1 MIAQLAPGPGWRW
14 AAGLVAAFAL
24 LLVPVVLL
32 VLRDRPSDVG
42 EVPYGAPAAYVEPP
56 VDRSGPGAA
65 TVAR

>member
-1 MIAQLAPGPGWRW
+1 MA
-14 AAGLVAAFAL
+14 VFSL

-42 EVPYGAPAAYVEPP
+42 EVPYGAPASYVDPP

-65 TVAR
+65 GRRR